1 MRASGIGTA
10 VCVCML
16 LVAFCRE
23 GYARDDA
30 GQLVSAGFGL
40 LNQAVNSVSKSNANK
55 QQTAQSAKQESQI
68 SDQGRINNA
77 NAQNPGPS
85 FSKDDIS
92 NLLSKIKTNVS
103 IGDMMGVMNSPL
115 HLIAL
120 QTPDIKFGQ
129 FFCLCGEGQLSL
141 EQKRKIFGGSVV
153 DPIGKWQTK
162 IISFNKTNE
171 DTLAIELDL
180 MMRND
185 PTESPKPS
193 RRIFYFRYTSPGDTI
208 YLIQIKAFGTKQ
220 GDIMIN
226 SDGASGY
233 IGEQVFYTFYEGVML
248 FLTSGQY
255 QFNGS

>member
-1 MRASGIGTA
+1 MSKCIAIVVAVALLFCITEKAYCFSLDNLKAAAQQVATAAAQQAASA
-10 VCVCML
+10 
-16 LVAFCRE
+16 A
-23 GYARDDA
+23 A
-30 GQLVSAGFGL
+30 
-40 LNQAVNSVSKSNANK
+40 NKVSKGTSCTTTTTCTTTTNDNTNVPN
-55 QQTAQSAKQESQI
+55 Q
-68 SDQGRINNA
+68 
-77 NAQNPGPS
+77 GPS
-85 FSKDDIS
+85 FSNDDIS
-92 NLLSKIKTNVS
+92 NLASKIKTNVS
-103 IGDMMGVMNSPL
+103 SGDMMGIMNSPF

-120 QTPDIKFGQ
+120 QAPDIKFGQ

-141 EQKRKIFGGSVV
+141 DQKKKIFGGSVV
-153 DPIGKWQTK
+153 DPKGKWQTK
-162 IISFNKTNE
+162 IVSFNKTNE
-171 DTLAIELDL
+171 DTIAIELDL

-248 FLTSGQY
+248 FITSGQY
-255 QFNGS
+255 QFNGT